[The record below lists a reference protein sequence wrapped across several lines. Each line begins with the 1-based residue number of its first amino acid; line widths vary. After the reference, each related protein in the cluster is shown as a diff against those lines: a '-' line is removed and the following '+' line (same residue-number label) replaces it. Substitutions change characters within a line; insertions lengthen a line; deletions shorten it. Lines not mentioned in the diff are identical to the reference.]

1 MVLKCRTCSL
11 SIFFFFFLIHLRLES
26 CVKLLCMSSQDDVV
40 HLSVPRNNQVL
51 LLTMSGILLSLLSK
65 DSSDGDLAMF
75 QTINFIISLSLPL
88 KVLLTK
94 FLFALKLAKADTVT
108 TKALLQYPQRY
119 KVKKKEKRQKWHLKL
134 LI

>member
-11 SIFFFFFLIHLRLES
+11 SIFFFFLIHLRLES

>member
-1 MVLKCRTCSL
+1 
-11 SIFFFFFLIHLRLES
+11 
-26 CVKLLCMSSQDDVV
+26 MSSQDDVV